1 MMKVVQAGP
10 EHNTLLT
17 HFLSSQSLK
26 GAMDIKL
33 MRSDFFAQ
41 YGLQS
46 SDFTTYM
53 MMNEQ
58 NQIEAT
64 ASLVIRDAMLMNQ
77 PQTLGFACD
86 LRVSSRR
93 RAILNWTEHFLP
105 ILEHLREQRNC
116 IVFSAVPQGQ
126 RLAYNAFIRPRSV
139 KRKLPRYHL
148 FRRFRLVSLHGK
160 WPFAHDRIKS
170 LSIVPLKD
178 SLEDALIEYLW
189 KKSKDLTLHFYP
201 TRDHVQKEL
210 RHWPGLDGSNFFV
223 ALDAHG
229 NIRGCVAPWSPNPVQ
244 TVLVDRYH
252 TPSRTFKEGLSL
264 LSWLG
269 LTRVLPKQGQP
280 LQFRHLTHLHADN
293 PDIFQNLLLH
303 AYTHSTKKEFLVY
316 THFENDLISKPPPAF
331 LSATQKVGL
340 FSVLN
345 PNDPVPE
352 FLHPSR
358 MAGTPYF
365 ESAWL

>member
-1 MMKVVQAGP
+1 MKVIQAGP
-10 EHNTLLT
+10 EHSALLSD
-17 HFLSSQSLK
+17 FLSSQSLK
-26 GAMDIKL
+26 GPMDVKL
-33 MRSDFFAQ
+33 LRPDFFAH
-41 YGLQS
+41 YRLQS
-46 SDFTTYM
+46 PDYVTYM
-53 MMNEQ
+53 MMNEN

-64 ASLVIRDAMLMNQ
+64 ASIVFREAMLMDQ
-77 PQTLGFACD
+77 PHLLGFACD

-105 ILEHLREQRNC
+105 VLEQLREQKNC
-116 IVFSAVPQGQ
+116 IIFSAVPQGQ

-148 FRRFRLVSLHGK
+148 FRRFRLVSLHGM

-170 LSIVPLKD
+170 LRIR
-178 SLEDALIEYLW
+178 SLQKSDMDALVDYLW
-189 KKSKDLTLHFYP
+189 TKSQHLPLHFYP
-201 TRDHVQKEL
+201 NKDAVEKEL
-210 RHWPGLDGSNFFV
+210 RRWPGLADASFFI
-223 ALDAHG
+223 AFDKDG
-229 NIRGCVAPWSPNPVQ
+229 NIRGCVAPWTSTAVQ
-244 TVLVDRYH
+244 NVVVDKYH
-252 TPSRTFKEGLSL
+252 TPSRTLKEGLSL

-269 LTRVLPKQGQP
+269 MTRVLPKQGRP

-293 PDIFQNLLLH
+293 PDIFQNLLIH
-303 AYTHSTKKEFLVY
+303 AYHLCTKKEFLVY
-316 THFENDLISKPPPAF
+316 NHFENDLISKPPPAF

-345 PNDPVPE
+345 PNDPVPD